1 MENLDEIE
9 LEEYLEKIGFGED
22 EISFIMEYG
31 INEIDKNILHEK
43 VKYLI
48 SIGLDPRRIRIVIEE
63 DMTFVTEEIA
73 LIVKNG
79 ELLKTYLNQEELV
92 DVLEVTPELLTVK
105 EGYIEENMKLLNIIV
120 TDKEILKMLILD
132 RGELLTYK
140 PSYLS
145 EKLSYLI
152 ENGLKDKL
160 VKILIE
166 EVEIFD
172 EENEDIDLDYLR
184 KI

>member
-1 MENLDEIE
+1 MENLDELEIE
-9 LEEYLEKIGFGED
+9 TYLKKIGFGED
-22 EISFIMEYG
+22 EIDFIMEYAV
-31 INEIDKNILHEK
+31 NEIDKNVLHEK

-48 SIGLDPRRIRIVIEE
+48 SLGLDPRRIRIVIEE

-79 ELLKTYLNQEELV
+79 EILKTYLSQEELV
-92 DVLEVTPELLTVK
+92 DTLEVTPELLTVK
-105 EGYIEENMKLLNIIV
+105 EGYIDENMKLLNLIV
-120 TDKEILKMLILD
+120 TDKEVLKMLILD

-140 PSYLS
+140 PKYLS

-160 VKILIE
+160 IKILIE
-166 EVEIFD
+166 EIEIFD

>member
-1 MENLDEIE
+1 MQNLDE
-9 LEEYLEKIGFGED
+9 LSMEEYLKKIGFGEE
-22 EISFIMEYG
+22 EISFIMEYAV
-31 INEIDKNILHEK
+31 NEIDKNVLHEK
-43 VKYLI
+43 IKYLI
-48 SIGLDPRRIRIVIEE
+48 KLGLDPRRIRIVIEE
-63 DMTFVTEEIA
+63 DMTFVTEEIS

-79 ELLKTYLNQEELV
+79 EVLKAYLKDAEIL
-92 DVLEVTPELLTVK
+92 DAIEVTPELLTVK
-105 EGYIEENMKLLNIIV
+105 EGYIEENIKLLKIIIP
-120 TDKEILKMLILD
+120 DDEILKMLLLD

-140 PSYLS
+140 PKYLS

-152 ENGLKDKL
+152 ENGLKDKI

-172 EENEDIDLDYLR
+172 LDNDEIDLDYLK

>member
-140 PSYLS
+140 PNYLS